1 MSRHEPARQRV
12 DNRHDNVCVK
22 RFRKHRPSSHETM
35 SNSVEEWRSFNNR
48 TVALVLRNNPDI
60 MKIPDTNVCNP
71 MTDLPRWSWSHGR
84 RACDTA
90 TAGYAQSGAIS
101 CTGISQLRIGRIY
114 GHSTIQNSGMQDAWR
129 RRVHC
134 DGPWCR
140 GVDTSCQRAGRGS
153 NLDELRLVHVQCHR
167 LNRGKLG
174 QQRCPGHCVP
184 ADLEHHRQG
193 MQGHLRPRRRRLR
206 RSVPAPGIHQRKLL
220 VDLIPAGELQA

>member
-1 MSRHEPARQRV
+1 
-12 DNRHDNVCVK
+12 
-22 RFRKHRPSSHETM
+22 M
-35 SNSVEEWRSFNNR
+35 SNSVEEWRTFNNR
-48 TVALVLRNNPDI
+48 TVALVLRNNSDI
-60 MKIPDTNVCNP
+60 MKMPDTNVCNP

-114 GHSTIQNSGMQDAWR
+114 GHTTIQFSSQAGLR
-129 RRVHC
+129 RRCLRGDDPRLRRSRPAVHR
-134 DGPWCR
+134 P
-140 GVDTSCQRAGRGS
+140 GRRYIS
-153 NLDELRLVHVQCHR
+153 FLRLQHHRIIQCLR
-167 LNRGKLG
+167 SKCGGLG
-174 QQRCPGHCVP
+174 QQRCPSHCVP